1 MLVHS
6 PSKILRSDHRFWG
19 LFPDAAVAE
28 VYKDEERKC
37 SGKLYEVLEFVIY
50 KDSQSLLDLKAN
62 QKVII
67 LPLYGNI
74 RINNF
79 NKIIEAGE
87 VVIFESSEDQK
98 VMVRN
103 VREDADAD
111 VLIMTFNKNVSKNSY
126 RINKIDLSI
135 RNRLNFIDSGF
146 GFPGFIG
153 IFDGRE
159 TGNYVLKK
167 ENSSI
172 FGMVINGA
180 FEFQDRLLENR
191 DAVLINNLDELEF
204 EALSENALILFLE
217 IPNA

>member
-1 MLVHS
+1 MLVQN
-6 PSKILRSDHRFWG
+6 PSKILRSDNRFWG

-28 VYKDEERKC
+28 VYKDEEGNC

-50 KDSQSLLDLKAN
+50 KESRSLLDLKAN

-87 VVIFESSEDQK
+87 VVIFESSEDQQ

-103 VREDADAD
+103 VGEDADAD

-146 GFPGFIG
+146 SFPGFIG

-159 TGNYVLKK
+159 TGNYVLKR

-191 DAVLINNLDELEF
+191 DAILIRNLDELEF